1 MLCLAGP
8 SFHDGRGSVAKAAS
22 VDESGSDGALI
33 DESFF
38 QGGLLITAFLGKT
51 GTLSLKELSALAD
64 WIVLSCWVTLDK
76 KE

>member
-1 MLCLAGP
+1 MITFSTKLTMLCLAGP

-38 QGGLLITAFLGKT
+38 KV
-51 GTLSLKELSALAD
+51 D
-64 WIVLSCWVTLDK
+64 Y
-76 KE
+76 